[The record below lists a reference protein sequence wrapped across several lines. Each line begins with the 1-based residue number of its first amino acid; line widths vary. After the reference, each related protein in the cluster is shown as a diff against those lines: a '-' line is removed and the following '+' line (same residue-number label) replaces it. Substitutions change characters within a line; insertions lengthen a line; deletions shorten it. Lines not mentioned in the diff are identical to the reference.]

1 MTPIDFGD
9 VDAFTAG
16 AIGQPGERVF
26 YLQARRGA
34 SAASVRCEKS
44 QVAVLGQYLEKVLAT
59 LPPTPPAGSDDA
71 GGLTEPV
78 NPMFILGEIG
88 VAINTD
94 DDRIVL
100 QLEEIREVPD
110 DDEVTAAGDDDED
123 EDDEDEDDRSA
134 LRVSLTREQA
144 SAFCRHAAAVV
155 AAGRPACRWCGRPMD
170 RDGHLCPAM
179 N

>member
-59 LPPTPPAGSDDA
+59 LPPTPAPGADDTV
-71 GGLTEPV
+71 GLSEPV

-88 VAINTD
+88 VAIDTD

-110 DDEVTAAGDDDED
+110 DDDAAAASDEEDDDDED
-123 EDDEDEDDRSA
+123 DRAA

-170 RDGHLCPAM
+170 RDGHPCPAM